1 MKSKTHHFF
10 MFIEDALVALTMFTD
25 ETFQQ
30 KYTPASLPI
39 NLLQASR
46 LYFQVS
52 LLLNPSSND
61 LGIVLENCYA
71 ESKSALSAQNV
82 DAVQGVDFVRRT
94 YFVKNR

>member
-1 MKSKTHHFF
+1 
-10 MFIEDALVALTMFTD
+10 MFTD
-25 ETFQQ
+25 ENFRQ

-39 NLLQASR
+39 NLIQASR

-52 LLLNPSSND
+52 LLSNSSIG

-71 ESKSALSAQNV
+71 ESKSAWSTQNTDDV
-82 DAVQGVDFVRRT
+82 DESVRRT